1 VRFGLGALL
10 IVVVT
15 ATATA
20 SAGLIFFEDV
30 GDDLRPFP
38 DPPEVKQREPGDPY
52 TILLLGSDKRDG
64 ALAEDKRS
72 DTTMLLRLDP
82 SDGVLSLLSLPRDL
96 SVVIPG
102 YGQDKLNAAYSAGG
116 PDLVLKTVSNLTD
129 LDINEVIDV
138 DFQGFADAVDAI
150 ECVYIDVDQDYLIP
164 PGTGIAEIDINSGYQ
179 RLCGLKAL
187 QYVRYRHTDN
197 DIVRGARQQAFLRE
211 ARQKVDVSSLV
222 LGGGGEAL
230 LDAFVD
236 NTRSTIDGGGDVR
249 DIARS
254 LFDLR
259 GASVNQVDV
268 EGDLGGELGQ
278 DITATQDEVAR
289 AVDKFLGKSTGSEE
303 GDGEP
308 TSDGGDE
315 KGGGKRGKDDGGS
328 DEPESEELPPADPQV
343 AKYAGTA
350 DRRLG
355 FPVYY
360 PTQLPG
366 ATRFSDD
373 SRTYEYKDPDD
384 DIERA
389 YKLVLARPNPTITEE
404 YFGMMGTTWEDPPI
418 LDSPS
423 EVRTVDGREYLL
435 FYAGDRLRLVGW
447 KEDGNAYWISN
458 SLLESL
464 SENEMMAVATS
475 VELAGSGDSGSG

>member
-1 VRFGLGALL
+1 M
-10 IVVVT
+10 
-15 ATATA
+15 
-20 SAGLIFFEDV
+20 
-30 GDDLRPFP
+30 
-38 DPPEVKQREPGDPY
+38 
-52 TILLLGSDKRDG
+52 LGSDQREG
-64 ALAEDKRS
+64 ALEDDKRS

-82 SDGVLSLLSLPRDL
+82 EDGVISLLSLPRDL
-96 SVVIPG
+96 SVSIPG

-116 PDLVLKTVSNLTD
+116 PELVLKTVANLTG
-129 LDINEVIDV
+129 LEINEVIDV

-164 PGTGIAEIDINSGYQ
+164 PGTGVAEIDINSGYQ

-211 ARQKVDVSSLV
+211 ARQKIDISSLV
-222 LGGGGEAL
+222 LGGGGQAL
-230 LDAFVD
+230 LEAFVN

-249 DIARS
+249 DIATS

-259 GASVNQVDV
+259 SASVNQVDV
-268 EGDLGGELGQ
+268 EGDLGGELGES
-278 DITATQDEVAR
+278 ITATQDEVNR
-289 AVDKFLGKSTGSEE
+289 AVEKFLGKGTDSEE
-303 GDGEP
+303 AEEEPEPDDGDQ
-308 TSDGGDE
+308 
-315 KGGGKRGKDDGGS
+315 GGGEKAGDDEQEQ
-328 DEPESEELPPADPQV
+328 DDQDDLPPADPQV

-355 FPVYY
+355 FPIYY

-366 ATRFSDD
+366 DTRFSDD

-384 DIERA
+384 DVERA
-389 YKLVLARPNPTITEE
+389 YKLVLARPHPAITEE
-404 YFGMMGTTWEDPPI
+404 YFGVMGTTWEDPPI
-418 LDSPS
+418 LESPS
-423 EVRTVDGREYLL
+423 EVRTEDGRDYLL
-435 FYAGDRLRLVGW
+435 FYAGDRLRMVGW

-464 SENEMMAVATS
+464 SENEMLAIARSMEP
-475 VELAGSGDSGSG
+475 VEPR